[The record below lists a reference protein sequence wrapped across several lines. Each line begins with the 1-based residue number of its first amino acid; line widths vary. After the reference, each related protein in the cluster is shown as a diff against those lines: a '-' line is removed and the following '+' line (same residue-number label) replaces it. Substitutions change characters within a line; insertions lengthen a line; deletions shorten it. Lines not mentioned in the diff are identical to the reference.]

1 MQAKATKGP
10 KKLPKEMS
18 GAPKRVKTPQDDP
31 KITYVYRKDAFKKVK
46 LA

>member
-1 MQAKATKGP
+1 MQAKATKSP
-10 KKLPKEMS
+10 KKAPKKMS

-46 LA
+46 IA